1 VPEVVRR
8 KACRGELPVSLQE
21 RVEILVFLASSSDE
35 EEQNSALQT
44 LQSCPPEEV
53 QQVLEYP
60 TTPVEVLD
68 FVATNLAPNR
78 EELGAALLRNPRL
91 TEHVRGWLKDALSL
105 IDEAKTSEIS
115 EAPGPLPSEVLN
127 PDDGPEAVAPRPSQ
141 EANLD
146 GAPEA
151 PTPRP
156 SQEESPDALPEP
168 QKPKPVTAIQRT
180 QRMSVVQKV
189 KAALTGTKEER
200 MILVRDSN
208 KLVAR
213 AVMQSPKLTEDEVE
227 KYASMKDVCEDALR
241 VLTLNRRFMKLYVVV
256 KALVNNP
263 RTPIDVGL
271 HLLPRV
277 NEFDLK
283 RVAFNR
289 NVADVI
295 RHSAEKIVQRKE
307 EARKPRFQGSKI

>member
-1 VPEVVRR
+1 VVRR

-21 RVEILVFLASSSDE
+21 KIEVLVLLASE
-35 EEQNSALQT
+35 GEVEEQVTALQT
-44 LQSCPPEEV
+44 LQCWPPAEL
-53 QQVLEYP
+53 QQVLRDP
-60 TTPVEVLD
+60 STPVTVLE
-68 FVATNLAPNR
+68 FVAATLAPHR
-78 EELGAALLRNPRL
+78 EELGEVLLQNPNL
-91 TEHVRGWLKDALSL
+91 TDHVRGWLEGALSL
-105 IDEAKTSEIS
+105 IDEARSGDVSE
-115 EAPGPLPSEVLN
+115 P
-127 PDDGPEAVAPRPSQ
+127 
-141 EANLD
+141 
-146 GAPEA
+146 
-151 PTPRP
+151 PTPTP
-156 SQEESPDALPEP
+156 APLEDAAGDSSPEP
-168 QKPKPVTAIQRT
+168 QKQKPTTAIQRT

-189 KAALTGTKEER
+189 KSALTGTKEER
-200 MILVRDSN
+200 MLLIRDSN

-241 VLTLNRRFMKLYVVV
+241 VITLNRRFMKLYVIV

-283 RVAFNR
+283 KLAFNH

-295 RHSAEKIVQRKE
+295 RHSAEKIVRRKE
-307 EARKPRFQGSKI
+307 ELRKPKFQSSKF

>member
-1 VPEVVRR
+1 MVRR

-21 RVEILVFLASSSDE
+21 KIEILVLLASGVE
-35 EEQNSALQT
+35 GEEQTAALET
-44 LQSCPPEEV
+44 LQSWPSAEL
-53 QQVLEYP
+53 QQVLEDP
-60 TTPVEVLD
+60 ATPVAVLE
-68 FVATNLAPNR
+68 FVATNLAPHR
-78 EELGAALLRNPRL
+78 EELGEALLESPNLPD
-91 TEHVRGWLKDALSL
+91 HVRGWLQGALSL
-105 IDEAKTSEIS
+105 IDEAKSGEASE
-115 EAPGPLPSEVLN
+115 PPTPLPPEEEN
-127 PDDGPEAVAPRPSQ
+127 PDSE
-141 EANLD
+141 
-146 GAPEA
+146 
-151 PTPRP
+151 PT
-156 SQEESPDALPEP
+156 P

-213 AVMQSPKLTEDEVE
+213 AVMQSPKLTEDEAE

-241 VLTLNRRFMKLYVVV
+241 VITLNRRFMKLYVVV

-263 RTPIDVGL
+263 RTPIDIGL

-283 RVAFNR
+283 RLAFNR

-295 RHSAEKIVQRKE
+295 RHTAEKIVQRKQ
-307 EARKPRFQGSKI
+307 EARKPKFQGSKF

>member
-1 VPEVVRR
+1 VVRR

-21 RVEILVFLASSSDE
+21 KIEILVLLASGVE
-35 EEQNSALQT
+35 GEEQTAALET
-44 LQSCPPEEV
+44 LQSWPSAEL
-53 QQVLEYP
+53 QQVLEDP
-60 TTPVEVLD
+60 ATPVAVLE
-68 FVATNLAPNR
+68 FVATNLAPHR
-78 EELGAALLRNPRL
+78 EELGEALLESPNLPD
-91 TEHVRGWLKDALSL
+91 HVRGWLQGALSL
-105 IDEAKTSEIS
+105 IDEAKSGEASE
-115 EAPGPLPSEVLN
+115 PPTPLPPEEEN
-127 PDDGPEAVAPRPSQ
+127 PDSE
-141 EANLD
+141 
-146 GAPEA
+146 
-151 PTPRP
+151 PT
-156 SQEESPDALPEP
+156 P

-213 AVMQSPKLTEDEVE
+213 AVMQSPKLTEDEAE

-241 VLTLNRRFMKLYVVV
+241 VITLNRRFMKLYVVV

-263 RTPIDVGL
+263 RTPIDIGL

-283 RVAFNR
+283 RLAFNR

-295 RHSAEKIVQRKE
+295 RHTAEKIVQRKQ
-307 EARKPRFQGSKI
+307 EARKPKFQGSKF